1 MSQALQFYEKKILA
15 DKEFPIQLVMN
26 KSGNRERYFTMHW
39 HEQIELHYVLRGRT
53 RIRLEQEDAL
63 GGQGDLI
70 ICNSNILHEGFNEG
84 VNGDPAMETMVVI
97 FSMADFSRELADKN
111 IIFRSLICQDPRI
124 RSLMLQI
131 CREYEEKELGYRLAC
146 KGMLLQL
153 VTYLVRHYAAE
164 MLSERGGAR
173 RLERLERLNKV
184 YQYIESHFTE
194 PVTNKELAA
203 LVHVSQGR
211 FEHLFKES
219 AGMAPLQYV
228 NEIRLEKAMNLLKK
242 GGSTVTEVADAV
254 GFSDYNHFGRLFKRR
269 FACTPGEVEENS
281 RIV

>member
-97 FSMADFSRELADKN
+97 FSMGDFSRELADKN
-111 IIFRSLICQDPRI
+111 IIFRSLMQTAPSVVSPPVWARWERIWAWPWPRWA
-124 RSLMLQI
+124 SPFP
-131 CREYEEKELGYRLAC
+131 
-146 KGMLLQL
+146 
-153 VTYLVRHYAAE
+153 
-164 MLSERGGAR
+164 AR
-173 RLERLERLNKV
+173 
-184 YQYIESHFTE
+184 T
-194 PVTNKELAA
+194 
-203 LVHVSQGR
+203 
-211 FEHLFKES
+211 
-219 AGMAPLQYV
+219 
-228 NEIRLEKAMNLLKK
+228 
-242 GGSTVTEVADAV
+242 
-254 GFSDYNHFGRLFKRR
+254 RR
-269 FACTPGEVEENS
+269 TRKCS
-281 RIV
+281 